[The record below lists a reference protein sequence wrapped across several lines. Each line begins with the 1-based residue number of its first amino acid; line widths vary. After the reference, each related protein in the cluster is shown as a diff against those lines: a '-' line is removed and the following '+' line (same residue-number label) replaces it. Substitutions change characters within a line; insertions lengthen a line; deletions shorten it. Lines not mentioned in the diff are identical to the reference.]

1 MGGKREL
8 KHIYCENGRGA
19 RRKIWVEREL
29 KQIYCKNGRGA
40 RRKIWVE
47 RES

>member
-8 KHIYCENGRGA
+8 RQIYCKNGRGD

-29 KQIYCKNGRGA
+29 KQIYYENGR
-40 RRKIWVE
+40 
-47 RES
+47 

>member
-1 MGGKREL
+1 MGGK
-8 KHIYCENGRGA
+8 
-19 RRKIWVEREL
+19 REL

-47 RES
+47 RVKQIYCENCR